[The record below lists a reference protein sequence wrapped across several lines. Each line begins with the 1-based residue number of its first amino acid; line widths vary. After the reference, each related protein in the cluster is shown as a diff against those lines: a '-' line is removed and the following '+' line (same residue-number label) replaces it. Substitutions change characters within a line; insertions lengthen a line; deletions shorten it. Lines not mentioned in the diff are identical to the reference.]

1 MSRTPGPWKIG
12 YGSVDY
18 LSIDAFYPDD
28 DSWWPIATIELDD
41 HGAEPTEEQDANAA
55 LIAAAPELLA
65 ENVSNLNE
73 LKHLHDAIKRLPEGT
88 FGSAPPTSRHA
99 GYPIRDE
106 ILHNIAQRIEATE
119 AAIKKAKGTP

>member
-1 MSRTPGPWKIG
+1 MSHTPGPWDIKHL
-12 YGSVDY
+12 VDNRAVVTHKY
-18 LSIDAFYPDD
+18 DNGEHDTIAWVTWSFSIKTFD
-28 DSWWPIATIELDD
+28 EVK
-41 HGAEPTEEQDANAA
+41 ANAA
-55 LIAAAPELLA
+55 LIAAAPELLD

-88 FGSAPPTSRHA
+88 FGSAPPTNRHA